1 MLRDASSATKSRGP
15 ARSPGTLWTT
25 AEDLFGALHR
35 RSDEP
40 PGDIHGGAG
49 EHQAPDRPRMT
60 HEWAAGGGQ
69 ADGGP
74 ATPLGP
80 QSLVDAHPERVFR
93 VAVNQVVRGG
103 LDLPG
108 QRRVGMVEGQP
119 AVSRTAGSSP
129 SMATM

>member
-1 MLRDASSATKSRGP
+1 MLQDASSATKSQGP

-60 HEWAAGGGQ
+60 HGSGPLVGARRMAARRRH
-69 ADGGP
+69 
-74 ATPLGP
+74 LG
-80 QSLVDAHPERVFR
+80 H
-93 VAVNQVVRGG
+93 
-103 LDLPG
+103 
-108 QRRVGMVEGQP
+108 
-119 AVSRTAGSSP
+119 SP
-129 SMATM
+129 S